1 MKFDKLN
8 LKTEL
13 YALPHLVRRPCLLKT
28 GTCQFIRR
36 IKVENSNQSLH
47 ENEVWMSEYKGTGGD
62 STVQKSLPYPGEK
75 SSGCCF
81 QT

>member
-1 MKFDKLN
+1 MHSLTWSGDHASLR
-8 LKTEL
+8 L
-13 YALPHLVRRPCLLKT
+13 APV
-28 GTCQFIRR
+28 
-36 IKVENSNQSLH
+36 KVENSNQSLH